1 MPFYKHY
8 TEQIE
13 SDVADLR
20 NTGKNRY
27 VKFKMA
33 TGEPGRK
40 GGREGI
46 WSEVRGAANMKI
58 KAYQRCR
65 ERGEWKIDV

>member
-27 VKFKMA
+27 VDGDRRTWEKRW
-33 TGEPGRK
+33 E
-40 GGREGI
+40 GGYL
-46 WSEVRGAANMKI
+46 V
-58 KAYQRCR
+58 
-65 ERGEWKIDV
+65 

>member
-27 VKFKMA
+27 VDGDRRTWEKRW
-33 TGEPGRK
+33 E
-40 GGREGI
+40 GGYLEL
-46 WSEVRGAANMKI
+46 SAGAANMRI
-58 KAYQRCR
+58 KAYHGCR
-65 ERGEWKIDV
+65 ERGERKIDV

>member
-46 WSEVRGAANMKI
+46 WSEGRG
-58 KAYQRCR
+58 Q
-65 ERGEWKIDV
+65 ET